1 MPLRRMNDLVPLAR
15 ANKMPALQ
23 AKYYC
28 ACIHATSMAYCKG
41 TCPSRGVQGLLP

>member
-23 AKYYC
+23 AKLC
-28 ACIHATSMAYCKG
+28 LH
-41 TCPSRGVQGLLP
+41 TCNKHGLLQRNMPF